1 MILHFYR
8 HENTRDRYAYLI
20 YFMAFQEKWEDMA
33 MTFKFNIIPS
43 RIAVAGVMLS
53 ALWLPCGA
61 AELKPGCVNV
71 EAA

>member
-1 MILHFYR
+1 
-8 HENTRDRYAYLI
+8 
-20 YFMAFQEKWEDMA
+20 MAFQEKWEDMA

-71 EAA
+71 VAA